1 MLLTAWKFS
10 QNCDGVLFWKGF
22 ESAGLLNKNPATDV
36 FKSISKES
44 FKRFQKR
51 IFQQQIWGLSRPLS
65 KVYGGAFLKKIL
77 GIFFAKRPILDFS
90 GASK

>member
-10 QNCDGVLFWKGF
+10 QNCDGVLFWEATGF

-44 FKRFQKR
+44 FKRF
-51 IFQQQIWGLSRPLS
+51 
-65 KVYGGAFLKKIL
+65 
-77 GIFFAKRPILDFS
+77 
-90 GASK
+90 